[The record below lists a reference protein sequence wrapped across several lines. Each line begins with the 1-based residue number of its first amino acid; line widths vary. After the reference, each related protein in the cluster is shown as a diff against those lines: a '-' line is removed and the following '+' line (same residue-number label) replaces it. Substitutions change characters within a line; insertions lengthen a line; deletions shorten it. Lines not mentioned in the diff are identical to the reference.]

1 MSDISDCNNEATGE
15 TDSTPTAKKT
25 RKSTEVFGLGCKI
38 SKDDEQITGSRLPTC
53 LQVLRCLM
61 YHIGDGT
68 TESRSRWEAAKLVFC
83 KVAVFYEKANIPII
97 AERQACEK
105 IIKLLD
111 HNARIRAIPIKRR
124 STPASVKSIEQ
135 MKVTLAETFRLWP
148 ANAEQR
154 IKNTEDL
161 CFLQSMK
168 GDRLATFGP
177 RDKVLAAKEQR
188 RQIRVQAEAARR
200 EKVRSEGTSTT
211 TSGSSADAIND
222 SDNKTGESGESG
234 DDASV
239 DSEVDSSIADAD
251 VDISTTTQRSHH
263 RTTRTGTAA
272 FIPHDII
279 KRPKLVA
286 LATRLRMTPAQQ
298 AIYTQALIAEA
309 GGDSSKVSSS
319 YATVDKTRRK
329 VGAKLANAT
338 REQWVAPKFA
348 TLHWDSKLMPSLSNQ
363 NVTEERLTVVVG
375 TSLDLKLL
383 GVPAYQPGTDRKSG
397 DIIADLTSELLLS
410 WNCADSI
417 VNMTF
422 DTTASNTGHVTA
434 ACVSIQQRLGRGLLW
449 SACRHHVGEVVL
461 SHVFDDL
468 QIEASKSPDVTL
480 FTRLRKNFNLLSVVR
495 SVDERLSR
503 FDSTVCSESAQGFI
517 GECRDNVLTLAHSE
531 LPTRR
536 DDYKEFIEL
545 CMVFLDGEVP
555 ARRVTFKRPGAL
567 HKARWMAKLIY
578 SIKICLFEQ
587 QIQDLPRGTITTL
600 QQVSKVRDF
609 VNFVTLIYSTWWIT
623 TNSMEDAPWNDLTLY
638 QSLLK
643 YKDVHPDISSSAI
656 RAFQL
661 HLWYLTA
668 ELVPLALWSNH
679 VSEDARRDLANKL
692 LAIKPDAVLLSP
704 QQRFGTGFGKP
715 TFPKSITLTTTLADL
730 VTTDSWYV
738 FHLLQL
744 DPQFLTE
751 DVTAWPSSATYQSS
765 LINLRALN
773 VVNDCAERGVKLS
786 SDFLSSAKGEEHY
799 QNVLQV
805 VEQDRKRQHN
815 LRRSNRPAK

>member
-1 MSDISDCNNEATGE
+1 MTDISVCVNEAVGE
-15 TDSTPTAKKT
+15 TSTPTAKKT
-25 RKSTEVFGLGCKI
+25 RKSCEVFGLGSKI

-68 TESRSRWEAAKLVFC
+68 KESRSRWEAAKLVFS
-83 KVAVFYEKANIPII
+83 KVAVFYEKANIPMI

-105 IIKLLD
+105 MIKLLD
-111 HNARIRAIPIKRR
+111 HNARIRAIPINRR
-124 STPASVKSIEQ
+124 STPASVKSIQQ
-135 MKVTLAETFRLWP
+135 MKVTLAETLRLWP

-161 CFLQSMK
+161 RFLESMK
-168 GDRLATFGP
+168 TDRLATFGP
-177 RDKVLAAKEQR
+177 CDKVLAAKLQR
-188 RQIRVQAEAARR
+188 RQTRVQAEAARR
-200 EKVRSEGTSTT
+200 EKMRSEGTATT
-211 TSGSSADAIND
+211 TSVDAISD
-222 SDNKTGESGESG
+222 SDIMTDECVDEVA
-234 DDASV
+234 DV
-239 DSEVDSSIADAD
+239 DSEVDSATAGGD
-251 VDISTTTQRSHH
+251 VDISTTTERSH
-263 RTTRTGTAA
+263 RRTRTGTTA

-286 LATRLRMTPAQQ
+286 LATRLKMTPAQQ
-298 AIYTQALIAEA
+298 AIYTEALIAEA

-319 YATVDKTRRK
+319 YATADKTRRK
-329 VGAKLANAT
+329 VGEKLAKDT

-348 TLHWDSKLMPSLSNQ
+348 TLHWDSKLMGSLSNQ

-410 WNCADSI
+410 WKCADSV

-434 ACVSIQQRLGRGLLW
+434 ACVTIQQRLGRGLLW

-461 SHVFDDL
+461 SHVFNDL
-468 QIEASKSPDVTL
+468 QIETSKSPDVTL

-503 FDSTVCSESAQGFI
+503 FDSTVFSESAQSFI
-517 GECRDNVLTLAHSE
+517 VECRDNVLKLACSE

-545 CMVFLDGEVP
+545 CMVFLDGEV
-555 ARRVTFKRPGAL
+555 AERRVTFKRPGAL

-587 QIQDLPRGTITTL
+587 QIKDLPRGTITTL
-600 QQVSKVRDF
+600 RQESKVRDF
-609 VNFVTLIYSTWWIT
+609 VNFVTLVYSTWWIT
-623 TNSMEDAPWNDLTLY
+623 TNSMEDAPSNDLKLY

-643 YKDVHPDISSSAI
+643 YEDVHPEISRSAI

-668 ELVPLALWSNH
+668 ELVPVALWSNK
-679 VSEDARRDLANKL
+679 VSENARRDLAAKL

-715 TFPKSITLTTTLADL
+715 RFPTSITSTTTLADL
-730 VTTDSWYV
+730 VTTDSWYI

-744 DPQFLTE
+744 DPEFLTE
-751 DVTAWPSSATYQSS
+751 DVAAWPSSASYQSS

-805 VEQDRKRQHN
+805 VEQDRKRQPN
-815 LRRSNRPAK
+815 LRRSKRPAK